1 MNLSM
6 LNVWIVLT
14 LMVEHTNSL
23 RTIVVMVLI
32 GKVNLGPLELLNVLT
47 KVQDLSIVLN
57 VLIKKLPIVHPQKS
71 NVSNVITSLTGF
83 ILLTILTGG

>member
-57 VLIKKLPIVHPQKS
+57 VLI
-71 NVSNVITSLTGF
+71 
-83 ILLTILTGG
+83 